1 MGVDMNER
9 ELLVQIEEVRRLLE
23 GAVRADNFERIMRF
37 NGLLV
42 QLYHSLYLLRRESIA
57 C

>member
-1 MGVDMNER
+1 MNER
-9 ELLVQIEEVRRLLE
+9 ELLIKIEEVRQLLE